1 MEMLTF
7 KNFSLLETPLGDYRL
22 SPAYDLLNSRL
33 HINDRDFA
41 LDDGLL
47 PKNMAQGKLSPQFSV
62 LAREAGIAEKVFNE
76 MMELMVSQSDAVERF
91 TFSSF
96 LEETTKWHYWQSYQG
111 RLKQLQ
117 KK

>member
-1 MEMLTF
+1 
-7 KNFSLLETPLGDYRL
+7 
-22 SPAYDLLNSRL
+22 
-33 HINDRDFA
+33 
-41 LDDGLL
+41 
-47 PKNMAQGKLSPQFSV
+47 
-62 LAREAGIAEKVFNE
+62 

-96 LEETTKWHYWQSYQG
+96 LEETTKWDYWQSYQG